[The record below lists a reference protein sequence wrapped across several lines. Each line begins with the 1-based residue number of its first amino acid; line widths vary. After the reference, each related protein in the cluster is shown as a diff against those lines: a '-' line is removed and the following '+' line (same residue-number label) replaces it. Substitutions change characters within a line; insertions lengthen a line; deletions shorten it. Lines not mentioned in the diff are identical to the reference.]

1 MSTLSHAPARTYEVR
16 TYGCQ
21 MNVHDSERIAGLLEA
36 DGYAPAATPESA
48 DVVVVN
54 TCSGRERAEEKQVT
68 RLGEIRAAAE
78 ETGHR
83 PLVAV
88 AGCVAQQEGAE
99 ILKRSRLVDVVVGTQ
114 AVKQLPSLVA
124 RAAEGTRA
132 PRGRRCARPCPG
144 RRDR

>member
-1 MSTLSHAPARTYEVR
+1 MRQR
-16 TYGCQ
+16 
-21 MNVHDSERIAGLLEA
+21 RR
-36 DGYAPAATPESA
+36 PETA

-54 TCSGRERAEEKQVT
+54 TCSVRERAEEKLFT
-68 RLGEIRAAAE
+68 RLGEITRRCGP

-88 AGCVAQQEGAE
+88 AGCVAQQEGAD
-99 ILKRSRLVDVVVGTQ
+99 ILKRSKLVDVVVGTQ

-132 PRGRRCARPCPG
+132 PLIDLQSATRTCRFRS
-144 RRDR
+144 